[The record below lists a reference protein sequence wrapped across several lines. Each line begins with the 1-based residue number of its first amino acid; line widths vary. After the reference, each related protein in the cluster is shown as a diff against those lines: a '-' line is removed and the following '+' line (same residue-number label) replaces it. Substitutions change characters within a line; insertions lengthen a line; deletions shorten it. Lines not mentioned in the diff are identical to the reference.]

1 MEKLNNG
8 PSIFLIIFSTICY
21 NLLCYF
27 LGTDTF
33 YSIVSFVFAFSL
45 SILAI
50 YFFINK
56 DLENLIIIIIL
67 ICVTETVFRSQ
78 NYIPYRFSSYVI
90 IALSFYHFLSKPRNF
105 INCVKKMNFLTYMGL
120 LLVLMILNNGGS
132 TDAYLHTL
140 KFLGVPRLSVVC
152 ISYFI
157 LINEIKISFEK
168 LFNYMLLFLAPMLSN
183 LVYFG
188 NKFEGRTWPPWGDG
202 TGPAAGLAVFCV
214 IISAHMLWKKNNFLY
229 LIPLYFSS
237 YSLILLSSRGAII
250 GLSISLIISV
260 LYFLK
265 SKQYKLFS
273 KKTLLFVIALTLISS
288 LEFGQ
293 ETLDRFKEI
302 KLYLNSE
309 QRSGRILVA
318 IATYYAFFERPFFGG
333 GTGSFASE
341 SINRISD
348 FDIVIRRNQSQILT
362 DAHSFIIQ
370 NIFEHGLV
378 GFILTILIFFSFIIN
393 AYKHSKKYN
402 TPSFSIALFLVFY
415 FLTTALKHAAFFIP
429 FILVNLDSI
438 KNHK

>member
-168 LFNYMLLFLAPMLSN
+168 LFNYMLLFLGYRLHWS
-183 LVYFG
+183 L
-188 NKFEGRTWPPWGDG
+188 T
-202 TGPAAGLAVFCV
+202 T
-214 IISAHMLWKKNNFLY
+214 SKNNFL
-229 LIPLYFSS
+229 
-237 YSLILLSSRGAII
+237 LSCGIMKT
-250 GLSISLIISV
+250 GLPRA
-260 LYFLK
+260 FWAKLK
-265 SKQYKLFS
+265 P
-273 KKTLLFVIALTLISS
+273 
-288 LEFGQ
+288 
-293 ETLDRFKEI
+293 DI
-302 KLYLNSE
+302 KL
-309 QRSGRILVA
+309 I
-318 IATYYAFFERPFFGG
+318 T
-333 GTGSFASE
+333 
-341 SINRISD
+341 
-348 FDIVIRRNQSQILT
+348 
-362 DAHSFIIQ
+362 
-370 NIFEHGLV
+370 
-378 GFILTILIFFSFIIN
+378 
-393 AYKHSKKYN
+393 AY
-402 TPSFSIALFLVFY
+402 
-415 FLTTALKHAAFFIP
+415 
-429 FILVNLDSI
+429 I
-438 KNHK
+438 K